1 MKMEKN
7 KIELKEIKI
16 YLDPDTKQ
24 QLQMMAKAKN
34 TSLRTF
40 IKDTL
45 VQVCDITFLN
55 TELRNLKVEAS
66 EIIDKTKKLK

>member
-1 MKMEKN
+1 MDKKV
-7 KIELKEIKI
+7 ELKEVKI

-40 IKDTL
+40 IRDTL
-45 VQVCDITFLN
+45 VQVCDISFLDE
-55 TELRNLKVEAS
+55 ELRNLKIESSDVIE
-66 EIIDKTKKLK
+66 KVKKLK

>member
-1 MKMEKN
+1 MDKKV
-7 KIELKEIKI
+7 ELKEVKI

-40 IKDTL
+40 IRDTL
-45 VQVCDITFLN
+45 VQVCDISFLDE
-55 TELRNLKVEAS
+55 ELRNLKIES
-66 EIIDKTKKLK
+66 SDIINKIKKIR

>member
-1 MKMEKN
+1 MDKKV
-7 KIELKEIKI
+7 ELKEVKI

-40 IKDTL
+40 IRDTL
-45 VQVCDITFLN
+45 VQVCDISFLDE
-55 TELRNLKVEAS
+55 ELRNLKIES
-66 EIIDKTKKLK
+66 SDIISKIKKIR

>member
-1 MKMEKN
+1 MDKKV
-7 KIELKEIKI
+7 ELKEIKI

-40 IKDTL
+40 IRDTL
-45 VQVCDITFLN
+45 VQVCDICFLDE
-55 TELRNLKVEAS
+55 ELRNLKIES
-66 EIIDKTKKLK
+66 SDIISKIKKIR